1 MSQYRNHNHNH
12 NTSQYRRQQ
21 QQQHHHHNNYHQ
33 EQRHINNKNNNSINH
48 HSHFQNGTIPQS
60 IFESN
65 RFGDNINNNI
75 HDNNSQSMN
84 SRIVPQLNINQNN
97 QLENIMKQQQEQQK
111 KNGNN
116 TKSKQEYNDEYIP
129 LREDVKLLKIK
140 VNEIISERRNKEI
153 LPINNIKLKEL
164 NESLLKLYSLKY
176 LKHPDDINTSA
187 AREQLLSE
195 GKKPSEINNNDI
207 LIPSSKQLGEITIL
221 GQVLYLLALYELE
234 IGFIEISHKYTI
246 RALMY
251 WRCANQHAKRIGCTT
266 KPKYSA
272 NKSLLNQMFGENKTI
287 SSSFCKFA
295 NETNLDIDDLGF
307 FWPQLVQC
315 YILAGN
321 VFLKHFEYDV
331 SDLMFRTSLELCH
344 CMEGRLHFSCIDSL
358 EHLMTQ
364 MIIKHD
370 IISSIVYAEEILNI
384 LKNNIIYNRYKY
396 LNTKMIYC
404 CLLRLMINDNKLI
417 KIGLKLKEEC
427 IKDCETYFG
436 KDSNT
441 MFNLYIYFIKHCIQF
456 SASLNTKKHGLIND
470 NDIDDENLKE
480 ADIMLDYLSNK
491 LYLNRKDKKLK
502 FYEEYHLCR
511 LFEEYLFILIE
522 RAILFYGQTR
532 KVHSNQYHNSHGG
545 GSWKPNIIYIKR
557 IKWLYSLHIK
567 HVDNLNNNPESSQ
580 FQRQMKM
587 NRHNV
592 EALYVDAY
600 NAYQDRKTAQEL
612 KQSMAKRYK

>member
-12 NTSQYRRQQ
+12 NTSQYRRQ

-116 TKSKQEYNDEYIP
+116 TKNKQEYNDEYIP

-234 IGFIEISHKYTI
+234 IGFIEI
-246 RALMY
+246 
-251 WRCANQHAKRIGCTT
+251 
-266 KPKYSA
+266 
-272 NKSLLNQMFGENKTI
+272 
-287 SSSFCKFA
+287 
-295 NETNLDIDDLGF
+295 D
-307 FWPQLVQC
+307 
-315 YILAGN
+315 
-321 VFLKHFEYDV
+321 
-331 SDLMFRTSLELCH
+331 
-344 CMEGRLHFSCIDSL
+344 
-358 EHLMTQ
+358 
-364 MIIKHD
+364 
-370 IISSIVYAEEILNI
+370 
-384 LKNNIIYNRYKY
+384 
-396 LNTKMIYC
+396 
-404 CLLRLMINDNKLI
+404 
-417 KIGLKLKEEC
+417 
-427 IKDCETYFG
+427 
-436 KDSNT
+436 
-441 MFNLYIYFIKHCIQF
+441 
-456 SASLNTKKHGLIND
+456 
-470 NDIDDENLKE
+470 
-480 ADIMLDYLSNK
+480 
-491 LYLNRKDKKLK
+491 
-502 FYEEYHLCR
+502 
-511 LFEEYLFILIE
+511 
-522 RAILFYGQTR
+522 
-532 KVHSNQYHNSHGG
+532 
-545 GSWKPNIIYIKR
+545 
-557 IKWLYSLHIK
+557 
-567 HVDNLNNNPESSQ
+567 
-580 FQRQMKM
+580 
-587 NRHNV
+587 
-592 EALYVDAY
+592 
-600 NAYQDRKTAQEL
+600 
-612 KQSMAKRYK
+612 